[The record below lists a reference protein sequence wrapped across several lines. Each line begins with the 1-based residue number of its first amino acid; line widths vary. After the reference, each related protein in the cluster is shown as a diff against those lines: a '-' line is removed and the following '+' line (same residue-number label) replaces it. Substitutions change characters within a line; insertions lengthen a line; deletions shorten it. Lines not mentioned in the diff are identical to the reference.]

1 MTAANGDGKVSDP
14 PSDSPPDE
22 AVPSRDLWAIL
33 ALVGAMV
40 AGVAFIGVVWWQFR
54 SAAPE
59 DADYIPYVY
68 LSDPGPM
75 LVSPNGKRSVA
86 VVFNDAGAMHSGYHW
101 TWLVIDRG
109 LRGKRVV
116 AQGYSV
122 PEIRYGNAPLPVRWI
137 NDRSFVV
144 EFAKGRYDPQPV
156 SQAVRLD

>member
-1 MTAANGDGKVSDP
+1 MAGDVDREAGGL
-14 PSDSPPDE
+14 PSGALPAE
-22 AVPSRDLWAIL
+22 AGPSRDLWVIL

-54 SAAPE
+54 SMAPE
-59 DADYIPYVY
+59 GAEYIPYVY
-68 LSDPGPM
+68 YSDPGPT
-75 LVSPNGKRSVA
+75 LVLPDGKRSVA

-137 NDRSFVV
+137 NDRTFVV